1 MTIDRLGPVDPVSKW
16 NKTEKTSR
24 TNKKAKS
31 DSIDVSSEAKTMGEI
46 YKATEEVKLSPDIRQ
61 DKIDAVKEK
70 LKDPSYIDDKVL
82 ESVAESIMDV
92 FNI

>member
-24 TNKKAKS
+24 TDKKAKP
-31 DSIDVSSEAKTMGEI
+31 DSIDVSLEAKTMGEI
-46 YKATEEVKLSPDIRQ
+46 YKATEEVKLSPDVRLDRI
-61 DKIDAVKEK
+61 AEVKEK
-70 LKDPSYIDDKVL
+70 LKDPSYIDEKVL

-92 FNI
+92 FKI

>member
-24 TNKKAKS
+24 TNKKAKP

-46 YKATEEVKLSPDIRQ
+46 YKATEEVKLSPEVRQ
-61 DKIDAVKEK
+61 DKIAEVKEK

-92 FNI
+92 FKI